1 MPKTGQEQG
10 RMLQEICLPLK
21 CSMRFYGKGDCRK
34 ERSFSNWLLSK
45 NRQKPENTL
54 FNKADLQNTNI
65 D

>member
-1 MPKTGQEQG
+1 
-10 RMLQEICLPLK
+10 
-21 CSMRFYGKGDCRK
+21 MRFYGKGDCRK
-34 ERSFSNWLLSK
+34 ERSFKQWLLSK